1 MDFSAP
7 SDLNEARGLKGKDD
21 PFKSRIVGGEEAR
34 TDEFPFMVS
43 WHQDQNMRNHP
54 LCGGSLVADNLVL
67 TAAHC
72 QYTHGGVRIG
82 SKIFNTLD
90 DSDVSPGVE
99 RQVMQKI
106 KHPSYTGTS
115 GNQNDYMLLVL
126 DQSVDT
132 MLYPPIDLNFD
143 ANDPT
148 PGSMLT
154 TVGFGTLS
162 FRGSQPN
169 ILQKLNVPMVS
180 QEVCDRQYNGV
191 INETVHLC
199 AGYEHGEHDACQ
211 GDSGGPIFREVDTK
225 QFRQYGVVSWGRGCA
240 MAHHSGIYARTSGA
254 SEWLV
259 HNVCTLR
266 GESFTPSYCESF
278 HYGNEDNSERINED
292 NSEGIDED
300 DFAEE
305 DDDFVDYNFDVE
317 EDKTTGITSDL
328 ENTEAPVAEPTE
340 LPTAEPTKAPTTEVI
355 GKTGFET
362 SDDDNPLFAAKMK
375 RTNDTDNA
383 YAGEYYLLLK
393 NSKRLA
399 SKDISISP
407 TENTQLQLDFH
418 YKTRNNVNNF
428 QVAFKFGDD
437 AWTKV
442 KDVSVTPGSGYSH
455 DTITVPIANNI
466 QHFKVKDVSVTPGSG
481 YSHDT
486 ITVPI
491 ANNIQHFKFR
501 FASTGEK
508 VRDKLYIDDVT
519 LKRISNGSTEDDF
532 VDDSSEDEG
541 DKTTVMPSNLE
552 NTEASV
558 AELTELPTKTTTVE
572 PTTEPTKTPTV
583 EPTEAPTK
591 APVVTTPQP
600 TPKAATSI
608 IDGIIGKTGFETLDA
623 DNPLFHAKKKRTND
637 ADDAYDGEY
646 YLLLKSSKQ
655 IASKDISISPMENTQ
670 LQLDFHYKS
679 RNGVHNF
686 QVAFKFGDDD
696 WTEVKDVSVIPD
708 SDYSHDTITVPIAN
722 N

>member
-407 TENTQLQLDFH
+407 TENNNSNLIFIIKQETMLITTPQPTPKAATSIIDGIIGKTGFETLDDDNPLFDAKKKRTNDADDAYEGEYYLLLKSSKQIASKDISISPMENTQLQLDFH
-418 YKTRNNVNNF
+418 YKSRNGVNNF

-437 AWTKV
+437 DWTEV
-442 KDVSVTPGSGYSH
+442 KDVSVIPDS
-455 DTITVPIANNI
+455 D
-466 QHFKVKDVSVTPGSG
+466 

-608 IDGIIGKTGFETLDA
+608 IDGIIGKTGFETLDD
-623 DNPLFHAKKKRTND
+623 DNPLFDAKKKRTND
-637 ADDAYDGEY
+637 ADDAYAGEY
-646 YLLLKSSKQ
+646 YLL
-655 IASKDISISPMENTQ
+655 
-670 LQLDFHYKS
+670 
-679 RNGVHNF
+679 
-686 QVAFKFGDDD
+686 
-696 WTEVKDVSVIPD
+696 
-708 SDYSHDTITVPIAN
+708 
-722 N
+722 